1 AQGGTPLALA
11 KRMGHTEIVEF
22 LKKHGAKE

>member
-22 LKKHGAKE
+22 LRQRGAEE